1 MKNKKTLL
9 GFLLIMPL
17 CMQAMKSS
25 RGPAKNTQQKSSAN
39 SGAKASYKVQAEK
52 AMTSAKEA
60 IIRAERA
67 IAESSVGRAA
77 SRAKVAV
84 GEAYTAAKT
93 KLGFEVKAT
102 KPVKSQAEKAREFE
116 NAYAEMKSSVGPVTL
131 KTRPITLQ
139 DQANN
144 PSLNANQITK
154 PIKPPKNQ
162 SPLAAQQSS
171 QVASTGSIS
180 LAPAKAPKAQSS
192 LVAPPVPSSPAPTT
206 RPGLTKAANLFVEP
220 VVQTAPPVPSFAPP
234 ALPTA
239 PPVPSFAPPAL
250 PTAPAP
256 RPVSAAP
263 VSGPVT
269 AKVIGAPAQ
278 LLPSVAVA
286 KSAPPAPRPSLPS
299 SLSDQITSQRAALRS
314 VSVPPAPAVVASPP
328 SSRPAFQPPPPPPAQ
343 AAARPSLPSSLSE
356 QINSR
361 GQTAPLGSGPAPV
374 LNSVPTSPAP
384 SSPIS
389 VTQRPSSPA
398 PRPFSPEALSLAKS
412 KLDTSS
418 VRKVKEVF
426 KAETPAEKQNRAL
439 RETLESNRS
448 KIAPEEGPRRP
459 ESMVLSEPSKV
470 INTPKSKL
478 DLQREA
484 KAAEAKAKAAKAKAE
499 AETPEGKAKAKVEA
513 VKAAEAAAKTAESMA
528 KQLKAKNDAAAKAKA
543 EADAAAI
550 EDGW

>member
-1 MKNKKTLL
+1 
-9 GFLLIMPL
+9 
-17 CMQAMKSS
+17 
-25 RGPAKNTQQKSSAN
+25 
-39 SGAKASYKVQAEK
+39 
-52 AMTSAKEA
+52 
-60 IIRAERA
+60 
-67 IAESSVGRAA
+67 
-77 SRAKVAV
+77 
-84 GEAYTAAKT
+84 
-93 KLGFEVKAT
+93 
-102 KPVKSQAEKAREFE
+102 
-116 NAYAEMKSSVGPVTL
+116 
-131 KTRPITLQ
+131 
-139 DQANN
+139 
-144 PSLNANQITK
+144 
-154 PIKPPKNQ
+154 
-162 SPLAAQQSS
+162 
-171 QVASTGSIS
+171 
-180 LAPAKAPKAQSS
+180 
-192 LVAPPVPSSPAPTT
+192 
-206 RPGLTKAANLFVEP
+206 
-220 VVQTAPPVPSFAPP
+220 
-234 ALPTA
+234 
-239 PPVPSFAPPAL
+239 
-250 PTAPAP
+250 
-256 RPVSAAP
+256 
-263 VSGPVT
+263 
-269 AKVIGAPAQ
+269 
-278 LLPSVAVA
+278 
-286 KSAPPAPRPSLPS
+286 
-299 SLSDQITSQRAALRS
+299 LSDQITSQRAALRS

-328 SSRPAFQPPPPPPAQ
+328 SSRPAFQPPPPPPPAQ